1 MRSSRELVLLVALAA
16 CGNDSQARPDAFD
29 DRRCETTFVDYATFG
44 RPFLLDWCTGC
55 HSSSLPPL
63 MRQGSPP
70 DVNFDDHAAAL
81 RWGERIRARAV
92 VGEDGEAPTMPPA
105 GGPSEEERQLLA
117 EWVDCG
123 MK

>member
-1 MRSSRELVLLVALAA
+1 MRSSRELVLLLALSA
-16 CGNDSQARPDAFD
+16 CGNDRQTDPPDVQ
-29 DRRCETTFVDYATFG
+29 CETTFVDYATFG

-55 HSSSLPPL
+55 HSSTLPPM

-70 DVNFDDHAAAL
+70 DVNFDDHAAAMQW
-81 RWGERIRARAV
+81 RDRIRVRAV
-92 VGEDGEAPTMPPA
+92 HGDDGELPTMPPA

-117 EWVDCG
+117 EWIECD